1 MMSFLLDLNTIQS
14 KSKIRNYTLG
24 NYIEKPRQ
32 GVGSFAVAASV
43 VSAASNLAGK
53 SNKKRRAPPPPSANP
68 KGSVNGSQQSLNS
81 IAGNIDVRKSGPN
94 VPNTLERFVQ
104 YYIVNKNCSKY
115 TSSIKSISFSFDY
128 IS

>member
-1 MMSFLLDLNTIQS
+1 MFDFKNWFQ
-14 KSKIRNYTLG
+14 NYTLG
-24 NYIEKPRQ
+24 NYIEKQRQ

-53 SNKKRRAPPPPSANP
+53 SNKKRRAPPPPSANQ

-81 IAGNIDVRKSGPN
+81 IAGNIDVRKSGSN

-104 YYIVNKNCSKY
+104 HYLVKKC
-115 TSSIKSISFSFDY
+115 FDIFEY
-128 IS
+128 SY